1 MKGNAAY
8 EQFTRAAELHTR
20 KGKAKGAKIP
30 MAAFLHDYY
39 NIAGQE
45 MQIIPVRLFKKIWMK
60 MENRISGK

>member
-1 MKGNAAY
+1 MELRNLITFTHVAELGS
-8 EQFTRAAELHTR
+8 FTRAAELHTR

-45 MQIIPVRLFKKIWMK
+45 MQIIPVRLLKKY
-60 MENRISGK
+60 G

>member
-1 MKGNAAY
+1 MKGNVAY
-8 EQFTRAAELHTR
+8 EQFTRAAVLHTR

-45 MQIIPVRLFKKIWMK
+45 MQIIPVRLLKKY
-60 MENRISGK
+60 G